1 MCTSHVLFLFAGLPM
16 SHKIPS
22 AMNSAAAKQVPQL
35 NNIDFRETVS
45 VALECLKLAQASRDR

>member
-1 MCTSHVLFLFAGLPM
+1 M

-35 NNIDFRETVS
+35 DNIDFRETVS
-45 VALECLKLAQASRDR
+45 VALECRKLAQAGRDR